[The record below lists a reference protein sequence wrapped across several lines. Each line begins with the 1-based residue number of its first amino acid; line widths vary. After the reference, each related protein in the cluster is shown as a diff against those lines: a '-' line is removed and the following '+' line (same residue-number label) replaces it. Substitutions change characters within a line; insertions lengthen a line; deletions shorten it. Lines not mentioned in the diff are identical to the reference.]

1 MWMFFAS
8 IRPNGAGVFLSAFLR
23 SQVLGGCCRARCAW
37 SSRPPGCRGKP
48 GLAPAVA
55 LLSFASPKESTQRK
69 GEPKS
74 GPLRAALRCLALLAP
89 GGVGLNSPSAQATP
103 TLIRQPLRCSA
114 RSHGYLKAKVL
125 LLNSKGGATQVF
137 KEEQVLKR
145 NCFSLR
151 TASCDR
157 VKTRARSMCSK
168 A

>member
-1 MWMFFAS
+1 MVRAGTCARFFA
-8 IRPNGAGVFLSAFLR
+8 RRCWLGVAGLGAHGLRGHRVVVASRVSPRRATYFLLLR
-23 SQVLGGCCRARCAW
+23 QKKVSKEKANRSPVRFAVPCAARAW
-37 SSRPPGCRGKP
+37 RG
-48 GLAPAVA
+48 
-55 LLSFASPKESTQRK
+55 
-69 GEPKS
+69 
-74 GPLRAALRCLALLAP
+74 RAKLALGSDNA
-89 GGVGLNSPSAQATP
+89 A
-103 TLIRQPLRCSA
+103 LIRQPLRCSA